1 MPSEL
6 SELLPLNIVKKVGA
20 GGFGEVFIAKDKTGA
35 EYAVKVEPTTCPA
48 PQLEYEMK
56 VYLRLRDVPCVPK
69 VRGFWEDPSAHK
81 RFLAFQKL
89 GPNLED
95 GKRCLYKS
103 ERLLWAATRM
113 VYNLKQIHAAG
124 VLHRDIKP
132 ENILIGPEDDATKI
146 GRDTSFFFV
155 DFGLSK
161 VYVEK
166 DGSHIPFVSDKK
178 MSGTAR
184 YASLNL
190 HRGRQQS
197 RRDDLESLGY
207 VFVYLYRGTLPWIGL
222 RHSTSTK
229 TSEVIGEMKASMSLE
244 KLCEKCP
251 PQLLQ
256 YLKYV
261 RSLEFSQTPDY
272 GYLERCLHPS
282 AS

>member
-1 MPSEL
+1 MSAEL
-6 SELLPLNIVKKVGA
+6 SGLLPLNIVKKVGA
-20 GGFGEVFIAKDKTGA
+20 GGFGEVFIAKDTANA
-35 EYAVKVEPTTCPA
+35 EFAVKVEPTASTA

-56 VYLRLRDVPCVPK
+56 VYLMLRDVPCVPK
-69 VRGFWEDPSAHK
+69 VRSFWEDVSTHK

-89 GPNLED
+89 GPNLEEC
-95 GKRCLYKS
+95 KQCLYKS
-103 ERLLWAATRM
+103 ERLLWVATRL

-132 ENILIGPEDDATKI
+132 ENILIGPEDDPTKI
-146 GRDTSFFFV
+146 GRETSFFFV

-161 VYVEK
+161 VYINK
-166 DGSHIPFVSDKK
+166 DGSHIPFLSDKK

-222 RHSTSTK
+222 RHSTSAK

-261 RSLEFSQTPDY
+261 RGLDFAQSPDY

>member
-1 MPSEL
+1 ML
-6 SELLPLNIVKKVGA
+6 SQLLPLNIVKKVGA
-20 GGFGEVFIAKDKTGA
+20 GGFGEVFIAKDKNDVEFA
-35 EYAVKVEPTTCPA
+35 IKVEPTNSPA

-56 VYLRLRDVPCVPK
+56 IYMKLRGVQCVPE
-69 VRGFWEDPSAHK
+69 VRGFWEDPSVGK

-89 GPNLED
+89 GPNLEEL
-95 GKRCLYKS
+95 KRTLYKS

-113 VYNLKQIHAAG
+113 VYGLKKIHEAG

-132 ENILIGPEDDATKI
+132 ENILIGPGDDPTRV
-146 GRDTSFFFV
+146 GRDTTFYFV

-161 VYVEK
+161 VYLEK
-166 DGSHIPFVSDKK
+166 DGSHIPFTSDKK

-197 RRDDLESLGY
+197 RRDDLEALGY
-207 VFVYLYRGTLPWIGL
+207 VFVYLYRNTLPWIDIK
-222 RHSTSTK
+222 HSTSMK
-229 TSEVIGEMKASMSLE
+229 KSEAIGEMKATMTLE

-256 YLKYV
+256 YLRYV
-261 RSLEFSQTPDY
+261 RGLEFSQTPDY
-272 GYLERCLHPS
+272 GYLERCLHPTLQ
-282 AS
+282 